1 MFISTLTKAF
11 SPRRV
16 AMLALV
22 AAGAMMASAQTFV
35 ADGVIWKASGNKLT
49 AQKAG
54 TKVTTGEAGPTV
66 YAGDI
71 VINAQIEYGGKTYR
85 VSSIGS
91 VFKDSEITSITI
103 ADGVAT
109 ISRGCFSGCKNLKT
123 VKFPADLTTFNGNMF
138 ENCTA
143 LEEFE
148 IPGAAKEIA
157 SNQFKNCSS
166 LRKLVIADGATA
178 LELSAGAF
186 TVDEGVTI
194 PLEEVVINRAIGNKY
209 TAMDTKPFRGAKAL
223 KKVTIGGSCVSLP
236 ASYFENST
244 LETVVFESAFTTLN
258 TNVFAATNISEITLP
273 DGVTSIPAS
282 LMQNC
287 KQLKKVTLG
296 SAVESIGDMAFYN
309 STVSEVALPASLKS
323 IGQML
328 SAALKSQVTSFSLK
342 QSRLSA
348 LRHMQTTV
356 LSHPSHCP
364 PQRHASV
371 TAHSLPAMLSLSLPS
386 QPKTRHTRQTQ
397 TENISRAKTVRLFSA
412 THPRLP
418 AQSVPATSRPLL
430 PMHSINRRLRA
441 SHFPHVPLSATIQ

>member
-11 SPRRV
+11 PSKRV

-49 AQKAG
+49 AQKIG
-54 TKVTTGEAGPTV
+54 TTLTTDQTAPTV

-71 VINAQIEYGGKTYR
+71 VIKDKIEYGGKTYI
-85 VSSIGS
+85 VSSIAS
-91 VFKDSEITSITI
+91 VFKDSEITSVSI

-123 VKFPADLTTFNGNMF
+123 AKFPADLVTFTGDMF
-138 ENCTA
+138 ANCTS

-148 IPGAAKEIA
+148 IPGTVKEVA
-157 SNQFKNCSS
+157 SNQFKNCSA
-166 LRKLVIADGATA
+166 LRKLVIADGPTA

-186 TVDEGVTI
+186 TVDEGITI
-194 PLEEVVINRAIGNKY
+194 PLEEVVLNRAIGAKY
-209 TAMDTKPFRGAKAL
+209 TAMDTKPFRGAKSL

-273 DGVTSIPAS
+273 EGVTSIPAS

-287 KQLKKVTLG
+287 KQLNKGTLG
-296 SAVESIGDMAFYN
+296 SAVESIGDMALYK
-309 STVSEVALPASLKS
+309 STV
-323 IGQML
+323 
-328 SAALKSQVTSFSLK
+328 
-342 QSRLSA
+342 
-348 LRHMQTTV
+348 
-356 LSHPSHCP
+356 
-364 PQRHASV
+364 
-371 TAHSLPAMLSLSLPS
+371 
-386 QPKTRHTRQTQ
+386 
-397 TENISRAKTVRLFSA
+397 
-412 THPRLP
+412 
-418 AQSVPATSRPLL
+418 
-430 PMHSINRRLRA
+430 
-441 SHFPHVPLSATIQ
+441 